1 MFGYF
6 KILSAIPGFFVS
18 SAILM
23 GLSRAVGPKL
33 DLEQVSYAT
42 AMLVTITIWLTV
54 APLDAVGR
62 KWGKWG
68 K

>member
-6 KILSAIPGFFVS
+6 RVLSAIPGFFIS

-33 DLEQVSYAT
+33 DMENFSYTT
-42 AMLVTITIWLTV
+42 AMLVTITVWLTV
-54 APLDAVGR
+54 APLVAAGR
-62 KWGKWG
+62 KWGK

>member
-6 KILSAIPGFFVS
+6 RILSAIPGFFIS

-23 GLSRAVGPKL
+23 GLMGALGPKL
-33 DLEQVSYAT
+33 GLPNVTYAT
-42 AMLVTITIWLTV
+42 AMLITITLWLGV
-54 APLDAVGR
+54 APLVAAGR
-62 KWGKWG
+62 KWK

>member
-6 KILSAIPGFFVS
+6 RVLSAIPGFFVS

-23 GLSRAVGPKL
+23 GLWSALAPKL
-33 DLEQVSYAT
+33 GVNTISYAT
-42 AMLVTITIWLTV
+42 AMLLTITIWLTV
-54 APLDAVGR
+54 APLVAAGR
-62 KWGKWG
+62 KWGK